1 MTFRGA
7 PPIVPIMATAGAI
20 TVALVTDIEP
30 AIVIVE
36 AWLLV
41 VIAWVALR
49 VTPLGLLRTY

>member
-1 MTFRGA
+1 
-7 PPIVPIMATAGAI
+7 MATAGAI

-41 VIAWVALR
+41 VLAWVALR